1 MRDYNGFSYRPDY
14 GYEIYQDG
22 KLVHKEQT
30 VRWAACFAA
39 VFRQYYS
46 RNQEVFESTYTLRCR
61 KEFAYGSGNFC
72 VLTKPEIRRILQYMR
87 KTFKIS
93 VSFTETAINYI
104 FTFKI
109 VGKPI
114 KHKFILTFSRV
125 FFEFP
130 YNELARDVF
139 RLRELD
145 KFCGISVAHKSFL
158 ELFQLVTSSYS
169 NGICNGH
176 SLFRYPNAS
185 LPVAKMLEA
194 FEAGISQVQ
203 NVYEGD
209 PKLYAGF
216 NISNNNRRIDWDNGF
231 KNRIGRY
238 SDNFKIIRKQKQN
251 DKKNIR
257 RRNRKA
263 VQ

>member
-14 GYEIYQDG
+14 GYEIYQGG
-22 KLVHKEQT
+22 KLVNKEQK
-30 VRWAACFAA
+30 VQWAACFAE
-39 VFRQYYS
+39 VFKQYYS

-61 KEFAYGSGNFC
+61 KEFVYESGNFC
-72 VLTKPEIRRILQYMR
+72 ALTKPEIQRILQYMR

-93 VSFTETAINYI
+93 VFLTETDSNYV
-104 FTFKI
+104 FTFKVI
-109 VGKPI
+109 GKPI
-114 KHKFILTFSRV
+114 KHKFVLTFSRV
-125 FFEFP
+125 FYEFP

-145 KFCGISVAHKSFL
+145 KFCGINVAHKSFL

-176 SLFRYPNAS
+176 SLFRYPNTS
-185 LPVAKMLEA
+185 LPAIRLAEA
-194 FEAGISQVQ
+194 FEEGISQVQ
-203 NVYEGD
+203 GVYVGSYD
-209 PKLYAGF
+209 LF
-216 NISNNNRRIDWDNGF
+216 NELKMSNQNRRIDWDNGF
-231 KNRIGRY
+231 KNRVERY
-238 SDNFKIIRKQKQN
+238 SDNFKIIRKHKQN

-257 RRNRKA
+257 RRARKA

>member
-1 MRDYNGFSYRPDY
+1 MRDYNNFGFRPDY
-14 GYEIYQDG
+14 GYEIYQGG
-22 KLVHKEQT
+22 KLVRKEHT
-30 VRWAACFAA
+30 VKWAACFSE
-39 VFRQYYS
+39 VFRQYYD

-61 KEFAYGSGNFC
+61 KDFTEESGNFC
-72 VLTKPEIRRILQYMR
+72 VLTKPEIRKILQYMR

-93 VSFTETAINYI
+93 VYLTETDSNYV

-109 VGKPI
+109 IGKPI
-114 KHKFILTFSRV
+114 KHKFVLTFSRV

-145 KFCGISVAHKSFL
+145 NFCGISVAHKSFL
-158 ELFQLVTSSYS
+158 ELFQLVSSSYT

-176 SLFRYPNAS
+176 SLFRYPNTS
-185 LPVAKMLEA
+185 LPVKKMLEV

-209 PKLYAGF
+209 RELYRKLIVSG
-216 NISNNNRRIDWDNGF
+216 NNRRIDWDKGF
-231 KNRIGRY
+231 KNRIERY
-238 SDNFKIIRKQKQN
+238 SNNFKIIREQKQN

-257 RRNRKA
+257 RRARKA